1 MKKKYNYLIGL
12 LFATLF
18 AACSEEEVQ
27 PFSDAPGVNFMERT
41 VASNGKVSWGEGYT
55 KLSLSVNFVD
65 SFYAK
70 GIYGVE
76 EREIPLRVQL
86 EGRLSDTPLKVKF
99 KVLPV
104 VEEEEEYDLPEVI
117 VPEEAVEI
125 KPGEYTAYATF
136 IYKRPAVL
144 GKEYRA
150 RIAIDYENS
159 DVVAGTKERQYYTL
173 SIQDTFKWSSMY
185 IESKEEWDTYYA
197 SLLGDFGEEKVRFL
211 MYVMKAVIGAN
222 FDYACYY
229 TVNGPAAY
237 GFQRY
242 MQNIKD
248 ALEAYNAEH
257 PDAPAKEADD
267 TLITFP

>member
-1 MKKKYNYLIGL
+1 MKKKYTYLIGL
-12 LFATLF
+12 LFVALF

-41 VASNGKVSWGEGYT
+41 VDNSGRVSWSEGYT
-55 KLSLSVNFVD
+55 ALSLSVNFVD
-65 SFYAK
+65 SFYSK
-70 GIYGVE
+70 GIYGVKD
-76 EREIPLRVQL
+76 RRIPLRIQL
-86 EGRLSDTPLKVKF
+86 EGRLNDTQLKVKF

-104 VEEEEEYDLPEVI
+104 EKEEYDLAEVI
-117 VPEEAVEI
+117 VPDEAVEI

-150 RIAIDYENS
+150 RITIDYENS

-185 IESKEEWDTYYA
+185 VKSKEEWNTHYA
-197 SLLGDFGEEKVRFL
+197 PLLGEFGEEKVRFL
-211 MYVMKAVIGAN
+211 MYIMKAVIGAS
-222 FDYACYY
+222 FDNTCYY
-229 TVNGPAAY
+229 TVNGSASN

-242 MQNIKD
+242 TQRIKD

-257 PDAPAKEADD
+257 PEEPVKEANG
-267 TLITFP
+267 TPVIFP

>member
-55 KLSLSVNFVD
+55 ALSLSVNFVD

-86 EGRLSDTPLKVKF
+86 EGLLNDTPLKVKF

-104 VEEEEEYDLPEVI
+104 EKEEYDLAEVI
-117 VPEEAVEI
+117 VPEEPVEI
-125 KPGEYTAYATF
+125 KADAPVRLSHQ
-136 IYKRPAVL
+136 I
-144 GKEYRA
+144 
-150 RIAIDYENS
+150 S
-159 DVVAGTKERQYYTL
+159 D
-173 SIQDTFKWSSMY
+173 S
-185 IESKEEWDTYYA
+185 
-197 SLLGDFGEEKVRFL
+197 
-211 MYVMKAVIGAN
+211 GA
-222 FDYACYY
+222 
-229 TVNGPAAY
+229 
-237 GFQRY
+237 
-242 MQNIKD
+242 
-248 ALEAYNAEH
+248 L
-257 PDAPAKEADD
+257 PDAGQNKQNDAVRRCNRSRR
-267 TLITFP
+267 TNC

>member
-55 KLSLSVNFVD
+55 ALSLSVNFVD

-86 EGRLSDTPLKVKF
+86 EGLLNDTPLKVKF

-104 VEEEEEYDLPEVI
+104 EKEEYDLAEVI
-117 VPEEAVEI
+117 VPEEPVEI
-125 KPGEYTAYATF
+125 KAGEYTVDATF

-173 SIQDTFKWSSMY
+173 SIQDTFKWDSMY
-185 IESKEEWDTYYA
+185 IESKEEWNTYYA
-197 SLLGDFGEEKVRFL
+197 PFFGEFGEEKVRFL
-211 MYVMKAVIGAN
+211 MYVMKAVIGAS

-229 TVNGPAAY
+229 TVNGPASY

-242 MQNIKD
+242 VQNIKD
-248 ALEAYNAEH
+248 VLETYNAEH
-257 PDAPAKEADD
+257 PDAPAKEADG